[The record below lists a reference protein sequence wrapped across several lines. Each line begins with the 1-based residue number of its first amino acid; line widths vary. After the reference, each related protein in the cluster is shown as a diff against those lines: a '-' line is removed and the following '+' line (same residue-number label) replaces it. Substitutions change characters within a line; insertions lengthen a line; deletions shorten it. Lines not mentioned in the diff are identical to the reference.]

1 MQTTRYFDDQV
12 LQKRPYLR
20 IEWCVE
26 VVKLPTRRNQQQ
38 DGRWRH
44 WGKIIDSRD
53 GTTRIL
59 RIVTLAD
66 GATLHNA
73 FFDRGFEEADT

>member
-1 MQTTRYFDDQV
+1 MQTTRYFDEQV

-26 VVKLPTRRNQQQ
+26 VVELPLRRIEQN

-44 WGKIIDSRD
+44 WGTIIDPRD
-53 GTTRIL
+53 GTTRFL
-59 RIVTLAD
+59 RVVTLAD

-73 FFDRGFEEADT
+73 FFDRGFEETET